1 MIQIAVILLAVT
13 IAPLSSAGPT
23 ALVASG
29 GNVPHSVTLV
39 DTRTGAALG
48 APISL
53 SSAPYGV
60 GFEPG
65 GRLAYVLSPF
75 QHGFLGPGV
84 LYVVDPADRSVVDQI
99 VLTDGALYMTASPSG
114 RVVYVTHPGYYTL
127 SAVDIQARTVRT
139 VPVMFPADVVSDPA
153 GDLLY
158 VVSRNEIHVFR
169 TADLEHIRT
178 LSPGFTPRAL
188 AITPDGREL
197 VMVDHDFA
205 NVGALVVLSVA
216 TGQSVKRTPIG
227 AGYANVTLD
236 GAGRVAYVS
245 GNRNDVKVVDLR
257 TSDVRSVPIASGQSG
272 AVALTFDET
281 ELWVMNPLDRTI
293 AVVDTRTLAVARI
306 IDGLPGASTYG
317 RFIAPPVAPEGSVA
331 IVEFYNPSLD
341 HYFITGLEQ
350 EIADLDGGKHAG
362 WGRTG
367 QRFFSLPGASPV
379 CRFYGLPSAGLDS
392 HFYSASRQECD
403 EVQDRFSSA
412 WLLET
417 NAAFEVGLPTPAGAC
432 PPETMAVWRLWN
444 GRKDSNHRYTTN
456 VSIRQGMLDRGYV
469 AEGYGADAVAMC
481 AAAP

>member
-1 MIQIAVILLAVT
+1 M
-13 IAPLSSAGPT
+13 
-23 ALVASG
+23 
-29 GNVPHSVTLV
+29 
-39 DTRTGAALG
+39 
-48 APISL
+48 
-53 SSAPYGV
+53 
-60 GFEPG
+60 
-65 GRLAYVLSPF
+65 
-75 QHGFLGPGV
+75 
-84 LYVVDPADRSVVDQI
+84 
-99 VLTDGALYMTASPSG
+99 
-114 RVVYVTHPGYYTL
+114 
-127 SAVDIQARTVRT
+127 
-139 VPVMFPADVVSDPA
+139 
-153 GDLLY
+153 
-158 VVSRNEIHVFR
+158 
-169 TADLEHIRT
+169 
-178 LSPGFTPRAL
+178 
-188 AITPDGREL
+188 
-197 VMVDHDFA
+197 
-205 NVGALVVLSVA
+205 
-216 TGQSVKRTPIG
+216 
-227 AGYANVTLD
+227 
-236 GAGRVAYVS
+236 
-245 GNRNDVKVVDLR
+245 
-257 TSDVRSVPIASGQSG
+257 PIASGQSG